1 MYLDKHQAH
10 KWFKNFYD
18 VLNDVQK
25 ESFCIEV
32 VLWSIYIKV
41 EKVKQYT
48 IQNEVLMPPLGGY
61 KFLQILK

>member
-1 MYLDKHQAH
+1 MYFDKHQAH

-48 IQNEVLMPPLGGY
+48 IQNEVLMQPLGRY
-61 KFLQILK
+61 KFLQELK